1 MLLEQDLNSYSRIFR
16 VIELMVLRL
25 IFSNMVFSK
34 ENSIRILIYSKK
46 FKNSFK
52 RKKKYFVCLLIGFF
66 LLIIFWHYC
75 IFHIWLIFQISI
87 PEKFSLNLTFGWE
100 CMSKHVVKV
109 QKKKFMKICIYLLHT
124 RSIIKKKLTKISN
137 WLFSLNCKLFI
148 NSNF

>member
-66 LLIIFWHYC
+66 LLIIF
-75 IFHIWLIFQISI
+75 
-87 PEKFSLNLTFGWE
+87 
-100 CMSKHVVKV
+100 
-109 QKKKFMKICIYLLHT
+109 
-124 RSIIKKKLTKISN
+124 
-137 WLFSLNCKLFI
+137 
-148 NSNF
+148 